1 MCAHICACP
10 KCGCVCIFWIPDAL
24 LVRTLLPLQK
34 QYRPLVWRNTHP
46 YILVD
51 RHEDVTDPN
60 VVEQDLYG
68 YVRGTHL
75 KPNMMVHMIGVGDFG
90 LASISVWPDPL
101 ALPDLESEAR
111 KVRHDSWFRVDARV
125 LGRTCSCYHCP

>member
-1 MCAHICACP
+1 MP
-10 KCGCVCIFWIPDAL
+10 
-24 LVRTLLPLQK
+24 K

-60 VVEQDLYG
+60 VVEQDPDTDRSLVLYG

-90 LASISVWPDPL
+90 LASISAWPDPL
-101 ALPDLESEAR
+101 ALADLESEAR
-111 KVRHDSWFRVDARV
+111 KVRDS
-125 LGRTCSCYHCP
+125 